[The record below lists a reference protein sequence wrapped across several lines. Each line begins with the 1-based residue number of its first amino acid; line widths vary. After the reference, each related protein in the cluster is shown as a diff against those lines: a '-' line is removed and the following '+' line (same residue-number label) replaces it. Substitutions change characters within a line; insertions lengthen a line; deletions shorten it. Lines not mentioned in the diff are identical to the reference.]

1 VKAAMDGSQTIQP
14 FGFDR
19 VFHLVETPLAV
30 PEAAPELPPVDLRE
44 QLEELEARI
53 ERLHADHRAELVRA
67 RADGFEAGAAQAR
80 TERAEA
86 LLAATDALH
95 AGFDGIDARFD
106 AVALAMVREAGA
118 VALHAAEMLAG
129 HAIETQPARALDEA
143 LGRALEQ
150 VAQDTALVVRIHPE
164 MREDIAAMVA
174 ARTARAGHAL
184 SVTVVEDAAVSP
196 GDARIEWRA
205 GGLNV
210 DAGARRA
217 AVMAELSDVLFG
229 RERAV
234 VQLAEAAE

>member
-1 VKAAMDGSQTIQP
+1 M
-14 FGFDR
+14 
-19 VFHLVETPLAV
+19 
-30 PEAAPELPPVDLRE
+30 
-44 QLEELEARI
+44 
-53 ERLHADHRAELVRA
+53 
-67 RADGFEAGAAQAR
+67 
-80 TERAEA
+80 
-86 LLAATDALH
+86 
-95 AGFDGIDARFD
+95 
-106 AVALAMVREAGA
+106 
-118 VALHAAEMLAG
+118 
-129 HAIETQPARALDEA
+129 QPARAVEEA

-150 VAQDTALVVRIHPE
+150 VAQDTALVVRTHPE